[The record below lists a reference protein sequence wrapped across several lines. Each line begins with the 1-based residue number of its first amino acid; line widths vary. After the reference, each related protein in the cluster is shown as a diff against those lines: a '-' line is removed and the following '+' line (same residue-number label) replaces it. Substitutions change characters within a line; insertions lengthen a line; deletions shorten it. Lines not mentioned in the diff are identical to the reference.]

1 MDNEQLLNATYQNI
15 QMVLES
21 LPELRKITTDCD
33 LKTQLMEQEEEYQ
46 KLSSK
51 VKDQIENLGYEIQD
65 LNDLLKNYSE
75 WMTKL
80 KAYTDRSTSHLAE
93 MAIEGYT
100 MGMIQCIQ
108 KMHEYTD
115 ASKETIQLA
124 RDVEILHEKSIE
136 NLKKYL

>member
-1 MDNEQLLNATYQNI
+1 MDNEQLLNSTYQNT

-33 LKTQLMEQEEEYQ
+33 LKGLFMEQEDEYQ
-46 KLSSK
+46 TLSSK
-51 VKDQIENLGYEIQD
+51 IKEQMEQLGYEAEE

-100 MGMIQCIQ
+100 MGMIKCIQ
-108 KMHEYTD
+108 KMHEYCD
-115 ASKETIQLA
+115 ASKEVINFAEDAQT
-124 RDVEILHEKSIE
+124 LHQKSIE